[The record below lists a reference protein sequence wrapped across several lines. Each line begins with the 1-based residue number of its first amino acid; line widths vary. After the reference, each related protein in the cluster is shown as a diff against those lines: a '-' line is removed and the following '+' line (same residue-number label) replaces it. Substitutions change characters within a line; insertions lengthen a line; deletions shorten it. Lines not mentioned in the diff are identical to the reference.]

1 MPKKPAKP
9 AKSLKSA
16 RPLRASKAA
25 PAPLEP
31 VLDGMPR
38 KEAAPF
44 ALLLKAKQKVLSG
57 DISHM
62 EEESLQR
69 GKQENASRDISS
81 FADHGTDNFEQ
92 EFTIGLIE
100 NEEDALRE
108 IEAALDRIQEGT
120 FGACETCG
128 KRVSKER
135 LKIVPFT
142 RHCIE
147 CQRKEEGRG

>member
-1 MPKKPAKP
+1 MPKKPTKSPQAKLQPAKP
-9 AKSLKSA
+9 S
-16 RPLRASKAA
+16 
-25 PAPLEP
+25 PAPERP
-31 VLDGMPR
+31 KNGMNR

-44 ALLLKAKQKVLSG
+44 AAMMKAKQRILRG

-62 EEESLQR
+62 ETEAMQR
-69 GKQENASRDISS
+69 GKQEHAAQDISS
-81 FADHGTDNFEQ
+81 FADLGTDNFEQ

-108 IEAALDRIQEGT
+108 IELAIERIQEGT
-120 FGACETCG
+120 FGVCETCT

-135 LKIVPFT
+135 LRVVPYT

-147 CQRKEEGRG
+147 CQRKEELGRG

>member
-1 MPKKPAKP
+1 MPKKPARPGKTARP
-9 AKSLKSA
+9 AKA
-16 RPLRASKAA
+16 VKA
-25 PAPLEP
+25 EP
-31 VLDGMPR
+31 QPVEVVLHGMPR

-44 ALLLKAKQKVLSG
+44 AELLKLKQRVLSG
-57 DISHM
+57 DITHM

-100 NEEDALRE
+100 NEEEALRE

-135 LKIVPFT
+135 LRIIPYT

>member
-1 MPKKPAKP
+1 MPKKPAKVV
-9 AKSLKSA
+9 
-16 RPLRASKAA
+16 KAA
-25 PAPLEP
+25 AKAPPKAEPRLVEP
-31 VLDGMPR
+31 VLHGMPR

-44 ALLLKAKQKVLSG
+44 GALLKMKQRMLSG

-69 GKQENASRDISS
+69 GKQESASRDISS

-100 NEEDALRE
+100 NEEEALRE
-108 IEAALDRIQEGT
+108 IEDALVRIQEGT

-135 LKIVPFT
+135 LKIVPYT

>member
-1 MPKKPAKP
+1 MPKSKKPPARSAKP
-9 AKSLKSA
+9 AKALKTE
-16 RPLRASKAA
+16 PRA
-25 PAPLEP
+25 PEV
-31 VLDGMPR
+31 VLHGMPR
-38 KEAAPF
+38 REAAPF
-44 ALLLKAKQKVLSG
+44 EVLLKNKQRVLSG
-57 DISHM
+57 DITHM

-100 NEEDALRE
+100 NEEEALRE
-108 IEAALDRIQEGT
+108 IEDALARIQEGT

-135 LKIVPFT
+135 LKIVPYT